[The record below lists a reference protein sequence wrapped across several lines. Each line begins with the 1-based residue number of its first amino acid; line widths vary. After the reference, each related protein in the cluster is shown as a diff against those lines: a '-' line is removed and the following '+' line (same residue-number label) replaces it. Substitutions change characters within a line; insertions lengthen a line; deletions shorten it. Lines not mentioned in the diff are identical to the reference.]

1 MPDVYDQD
9 LEGLAAAE
17 ETQTQEAEVALLE
30 NTASPA
36 RDGVLQRG
44 AGGEAP
50 ARKDGLG
57 SSAQSRAAAST
68 DDSVK
73 LNKEEYA
80 DFQRMRQAAQL
91 SQMETDFRK
100 SYPDFDM
107 QKITDKILE
116 IDEKNP
122 GAGDA
127 LLTPVGLENVYLKF
141 FHGKAQEQTEDEFD
155 IARGTGGGVS
165 VKELIGKINKGEA
178 SDSERQA
185 LYARLF

>member
-1 MPDVYDQD
+1 MPDIYDQD

-17 ETQTQEAEVALLE
+17 ETQTQEAQAAVK
-30 NTASPA
+30 TADKPQAQAETKTSA
-36 RDGVLQRG
+36 Q
-44 AGGEAP
+44 
-50 ARKDGLG
+50 
-57 SSAQSRAAAST
+57 AQSRAEAST

-141 FHGKAQEQTEDEFD
+141 CHGKIQEQAEDEFD

-165 VKELIGKINKGEA
+165 IKELIGKINKGEA
-178 SDSERQA
+178 SDSEKQA
-185 LYARLF
+185 FYSRFF

>member
-17 ETQTQEAEVALLE
+17 ETQTQEAEAAVK
-30 NTASPA
+30 TANKPQVQA
-36 RDGVLQRG
+36 D
-44 AGGEAP
+44 AKAP
-50 ARKDGLG
+50 AA
-57 SSAQSRAAAST
+57 AQS

-155 IARGTGGGVS
+155 IARGTGGGVDRS
-165 VKELIGKINKGEA
+165 EMMRRINKGEI
-178 SDSERQA
+178 SQSEK
-185 LYARLF
+185 YAYLSKFFN

>member
-1 MPDVYDQD
+1 MPDIYDQD

-17 ETQTQEAEVALLE
+17 ETQTQEAQAAVK
-30 NTASPA
+30 TADKPQAQAETKTSA
-36 RDGVLQRG
+36 Q
-44 AGGEAP
+44 
-50 ARKDGLG
+50 
-57 SSAQSRAAAST
+57 AQSRAEAST

-141 FHGKAQEQTEDEFD
+141 FHGKAQEQTDDEFD

-178 SDSERQA
+178 SDSEKQA
-185 LYARLF
+185 FYSRFF

>member
-1 MPDVYDQD
+1 MPDIYDQD

-17 ETQTQEAEVALLE
+17 ETQTQEAEAAVKTVDKPQVQAE
-30 NTASPA
+30 AKAS
-36 RDGVLQRG
+36 
-44 AGGEAP
+44 
-50 ARKDGLG
+50 
-57 SSAQSRAAAST
+57 AAAQL

-165 VKELIGKINKGEA
+165 VKELISKINKGEA
-178 SDSERQA
+178 SDSEKQA
-185 LYARLF
+185 FYSRFF

>member
-1 MPDVYDQD
+1 MPDIYDQD

-17 ETQTQEAEVALLE
+17 ETQTQEAQAAVK
-30 NTASPA
+30 TADKPQAQAETKTSA
-36 RDGVLQRG
+36 Q
-44 AGGEAP
+44 
-50 ARKDGLG
+50 
-57 SSAQSRAAAST
+57 AQSRAEAST

-73 LNKEEYA
+73 LNKEKYA

-141 FHGKAQEQTEDEFD
+141 FHGKAQEQTDDEFD

-178 SDSERQA
+178 SDSEKQA
-185 LYARLF
+185 FYSRFF

>member
-17 ETQTQEAEVALLE
+17 ETQTQEAQAAVK
-30 NTASPA
+30 TADKPQ
-36 RDGVLQRG
+36 VQV
-44 AGGEAP
+44 ETKTP
-50 ARKDGLG
+50 
-57 SSAQSRAAAST
+57 AQSRAEAST

-141 FHGKAQEQTEDEFD
+141 FHGKAQEQTDDEFD

-165 VKELIGKINKGEA
+165 VKELISKINKGEA
-178 SDSERQA
+178 SDSEKQA
-185 LYARLF
+185 FYSRFF

>member
-17 ETQTQEAEVALLE
+17 ETQTQEAEAAVK
-30 NTASPA
+30 TAADKPQVQA
-36 RDGVLQRG
+36 
-44 AGGEAP
+44 EAK
-50 ARKDGLG
+50 A
-57 SSAQSRAAAST
+57 RAAVQP

-107 QKITDKILE
+107 KKITDKILE

-122 GAGDA
+122 GAGDM
-127 LLTPVGLENVYLKF
+127 LLNPVGFENVYLKF

-178 SDSERQA
+178 SDSEKRA
-185 LYARLF
+185 FYSRFF

>member
-1 MPDVYDQD
+1 MPDIYDQD

-17 ETQTQEAEVALLE
+17 ETQTQEAEAAVKTVADKPQVQAE
-30 NTASPA
+30 AK
-36 RDGVLQRG
+36 
-44 AGGEAP
+44 AP
-50 ARKDGLG
+50 AA
-57 SSAQSRAAAST
+57 AQL

-107 QKITDKILE
+107 KKITDKILE

-178 SDSERQA
+178 NDSEKQA

>member
-17 ETQTQEAEVALLE
+17 ETQTQEAQAAVK
-30 NTASPA
+30 TADKPQAQAETKTSA
-36 RDGVLQRG
+36 Q
-44 AGGEAP
+44 
-50 ARKDGLG
+50 
-57 SSAQSRAAAST
+57 AQSRAEAST

-107 QKITDKILE
+107 RKITDKILE

-178 SDSERQA
+178 SDSEKRA
-185 LYARLF
+185 FYSRFF

>member
-1 MPDVYDQD
+1 MPDIYDQD

-17 ETQTQEAEVALLE
+17 ETQTQEAEAAVK
-30 NTASPA
+30 TAADKPQVQA
-36 RDGVLQRG
+36 E
-44 AGGEAP
+44 AKAP
-50 ARKDGLG
+50 AA
-57 SSAQSRAAAST
+57 AQL

-178 SDSERQA
+178 SDSEKRA
-185 LYARLF
+185 FYSRFF

>member
-17 ETQTQEAEVALLE
+17 ETQTQEAQAAVK
-30 NTASPA
+30 TADKPQAQAETKTSA
-36 RDGVLQRG
+36 Q
-44 AGGEAP
+44 
-50 ARKDGLG
+50 
-57 SSAQSRAAAST
+57 AQSRAEAST

-107 QKITDKILE
+107 QKITE
-116 IDEKNP
+116 FQ
-122 GAGDA
+122 
-127 LLTPVGLENVYLKF
+127 TP
-141 FHGKAQEQTEDEFD
+141 
-155 IARGTGGGVS
+155 TG
-165 VKELIGKINKGEA
+165 
-178 SDSERQA
+178 
-185 LYARLF
+185 

>member
-1 MPDVYDQD
+1 MDDIYDQD

-17 ETQTQEAEVALLE
+17 ETQTQEARAAVKSADE
-30 NTASPA
+30 PRA
-36 RDGVLQRG
+36 RS
-44 AGGEAP
+44 AEAKAP
-50 ARKDGLG
+50 A
-57 SSAQSRAAAST
+57 AANT

-80 DFQRMRQAAQL
+80 DFQRMRQSAQMAQL
-91 SQMETDFRK
+91 ETDFKK
-100 SYPDFDM
+100 SYPDFNM
-107 QKITDKILE
+107 KKITDKILE

-122 GAGDA
+122 GAGDM
-127 LLTPVGLENVYLKF
+127 LLNPVGFENVYLKY
-141 FHGKAQEQTEDEFD
+141 FHGKAQEQTDDEFD
-155 IARGTGGGVS
+155 VARGTGGGAS

>member
-1 MPDVYDQD
+1 MPDIYDQD

-17 ETQTQEAEVALLE
+17 ETQTQEAEAAVK
-30 NTASPA
+30 TATDKPQVQA
-36 RDGVLQRG
+36 
-44 AGGEAP
+44 ETKAP
-50 ARKDGLG
+50 AA
-57 SSAQSRAAAST
+57 AQL

-91 SQMETDFRK
+91 SQMETDFRR

-107 QKITDKILE
+107 KKVTDKILE

-122 GAGDA
+122 GSGDA
-127 LLTPVGLENVYLKF
+127 LLNAVGLENVYLKF

-178 SDSERQA
+178 SDSEKQA
-185 LYARLF
+185 FYSRFF

>member
-17 ETQTQEAEVALLE
+17 ETQTKEAQAAVK
-30 NTASPA
+30 TADKPQAQAETKTSA
-36 RDGVLQRG
+36 Q
-44 AGGEAP
+44 
-50 ARKDGLG
+50 
-57 SSAQSRAAAST
+57 AQSRAEAST

-91 SQMETDFRK
+91 SQIETDFRK

-178 SDSERQA
+178 SDSEKQA
-185 LYARLF
+185 FYSRFF

>member
-17 ETQTQEAEVALLE
+17 DTQTQEAEVAVK
-30 NTASPA
+30 TAADKPQVQA
-36 RDGVLQRG
+36 EVK
-44 AGGEAP
+44 AP
-50 ARKDGLG
+50 AA
-57 SSAQSRAAAST
+57 AQS

-141 FHGKAQEQTEDEFD
+141 FHGKVQEQTEDEFD

-178 SDSERQA
+178 SDSEKLAFYSR
-185 LYARLF
+185 FF

>member
-17 ETQTQEAEVALLE
+17 ETQTQEAQAAVK
-30 NTASPA
+30 TADKPQAQAETKTSA
-36 RDGVLQRG
+36 Q
-44 AGGEAP
+44 
-50 ARKDGLG
+50 
-57 SSAQSRAAAST
+57 AQSRAEAST

-141 FHGKAQEQTEDEFD
+141 FHGKAQEQTDDEFD

-178 SDSERQA
+178 SDSEKQA
-185 LYARLF
+185 FYSRFF

>member
-9 LEGLAAAE
+9 LEGLAATE
-17 ETQTQEAEVALLE
+17 GTQTQEAQAAIK
-30 NTASPA
+30 TAADKPQGQA
-36 RDGVLQRG
+36 
-44 AGGEAP
+44 EAKTP
-50 ARKDGLG
+50 
-57 SSAQSRAAAST
+57 AAAQP

-178 SDSERQA
+178 SDSEKRA
-185 LYARLF
+185 FYSRFF

>member
-1 MPDVYDQD
+1 M
-9 LEGLAAAE
+9 EGLAAAE
-17 ETQTQEAEVALLE
+17 ETQTQEAQTALKNADKPQVQAE
-30 NTASPA
+30 TK
-36 RDGVLQRG
+36 
-44 AGGEAP
+44 AP
-50 ARKDGLG
+50 A
-57 SSAQSRAAAST
+57 APQS

-107 QKITDKILE
+107 QKVTDKILE
-116 IDEKNP
+116 MDEKNP
-122 GAGDA
+122 GTGDA
-127 LLTPVGLENVYLKF
+127 LLTPVGIENVYLKF
-141 FHGKAQEQTEDEFD
+141 FHGKAQVQVDDEFD

-178 SDSERQA
+178 NDSEKQA

>member
-17 ETQTQEAEVALLE
+17 ETQTQEAEAAVK
-30 NTASPA
+30 TAADKPQVQAEAKA
-36 RDGVLQRG
+36 R
-44 AGGEAP
+44 
-50 ARKDGLG
+50 
-57 SSAQSRAAAST
+57 SAAQP

-91 SQMETDFRK
+91 SQMETDFRR

-107 QKITDKILE
+107 KKITDKILE

-122 GAGDA
+122 GAGDM
-127 LLTPVGLENVYLKF
+127 LLNPVGFENVYLKF

-155 IARGTGGGVS
+155 IARGTGGGVDRS
-165 VKELIGKINKGEA
+165 EMMRRINKGEI
-178 SDSERQA
+178 SQSEK
-185 LYARLF
+185 YAYLSKIFN

>member
-17 ETQTQEAEVALLE
+17 ETQTQEAQAAVK
-30 NTASPA
+30 TADKPQAQAETKTSA
-36 RDGVLQRG
+36 Q
-44 AGGEAP
+44 
-50 ARKDGLG
+50 
-57 SSAQSRAAAST
+57 AQSRAEAST

-141 FHGKAQEQTEDEFD
+141 FHGNAREQTEDEFD

-178 SDSERQA
+178 SDSEKQA
-185 LYARLF
+185 FYSRFF

>member
-1 MPDVYDQD
+1 MPDIYDQD

-17 ETQTQEAEVALLE
+17 ETQTQEAQAAVK
-30 NTASPA
+30 TADKPQAQAETKTSA
-36 RDGVLQRG
+36 Q
-44 AGGEAP
+44 
-50 ARKDGLG
+50 
-57 SSAQSRAAAST
+57 AQSRAEAST

-178 SDSERQA
+178 SDSEKQA
-185 LYARLF
+185 FYSRFF

>member
-17 ETQTQEAEVALLE
+17 ETQTQEAQAAVK
-30 NTASPA
+30 TADKPQAQAETKTSA
-36 RDGVLQRG
+36 Q
-44 AGGEAP
+44 
-50 ARKDGLG
+50 
-57 SSAQSRAAAST
+57 AQSRAEAST

-107 QKITDKILE
+107 RKITDKILE

-178 SDSERQA
+178 SDSEKQA
-185 LYARLF
+185 FYSRFF

>member
-17 ETQTQEAEVALLE
+17 ETQTQEAEAAVKTTNKPQTQAEAKSPVA
-30 NTASPA
+30 
-36 RDGVLQRG
+36 
-44 AGGEAP
+44 
-50 ARKDGLG
+50 
-57 SSAQSRAAAST
+57 AQP

-127 LLTPVGLENVYLKF
+127 LLTPVGFENVYLKF
-141 FHGKAQEQTEDEFD
+141 FHGKAQEQTDDEFD
-155 IARGTGGGVS
+155 IARGTGGGVDRS
-165 VKELIGKINKGEA
+165 EMMRRINKGEI
-178 SDSERQA
+178 SQSEK
-185 LYARLF
+185 YAYLIKIFN

>member
-1 MPDVYDQD
+1 MPDIYDQD

-17 ETQTQEAEVALLE
+17 ETQTQEAQAAVK
-30 NTASPA
+30 TADKPQVQA
-36 RDGVLQRG
+36 
-44 AGGEAP
+44 ETKTP
-50 ARKDGLG
+50 
-57 SSAQSRAAAST
+57 AQSRTEAST

-178 SDSERQA
+178 SDSEKQA

>member
-1 MPDVYDQD
+1 MPDIYDQD

-17 ETQTQEAEVALLE
+17 ETQTQEAEAAVK
-30 NTASPA
+30 TAANKPQA
-36 RDGVLQRG
+36 Q
-44 AGGEAP
+44 AEAKAP
-50 ARKDGLG
+50 AT
-57 SSAQSRAAAST
+57 AQL

-80 DFQRMRQAAQL
+80 DFQRMRQAAQF

-107 QKITDKILE
+107 KKITNKILE

-127 LLTPVGLENVYLKF
+127 LLNPVGFENVYLKF

-155 IARGTGGGVS
+155 IARGTGGGVGRS
-165 VKELIGKINKGEA
+165 EMMRRINKGEI
-178 SDSERQA
+178 SQSEK
-185 LYARLF
+185 YAYLSKIFN

>member
-17 ETQTQEAEVALLE
+17 ETQTQEAEAAVK
-30 NTASPA
+30 TAADKPQVQAEAKA
-36 RDGVLQRG
+36 R
-44 AGGEAP
+44 
-50 ARKDGLG
+50 
-57 SSAQSRAAAST
+57 SAAQP

-91 SQMETDFRK
+91 SQMETDFRR

-107 QKITDKILE
+107 KKITDKILE

-122 GAGDA
+122 GAGDM
-127 LLTPVGLENVYLKF
+127 LLNPVGFENVYLKF
-141 FHGKAQEQTEDEFD
+141 FHGKAQEQTDDEFD

>member
-1 MPDVYDQD
+1 MPDIYDQD

-17 ETQTQEAEVALLE
+17 ETQTQEAQAAVK
-30 NTASPA
+30 TADKPRVQA
-36 RDGVLQRG
+36 
-44 AGGEAP
+44 ETKTP
-50 ARKDGLG
+50 
-57 SSAQSRAAAST
+57 AQSRTEAST

-178 SDSERQA
+178 SDSEKQA

>member
-17 ETQTQEAEVALLE
+17 ETQAQEAQAAVKDADKPQVQAE
-30 NTASPA
+30 NKTSA
-36 RDGVLQRG
+36 Q
-44 AGGEAP
+44 
-50 ARKDGLG
+50 
-57 SSAQSRAAAST
+57 AQSRAEAST

-178 SDSERQA
+178 SDSEKRA
-185 LYARLF
+185 FYSRFF

>member
-17 ETQTQEAEVALLE
+17 ETQTQEAQAAVK
-30 NTASPA
+30 TADKPQA
-36 RDGVLQRG
+36 Q
-44 AGGEAP
+44 AETKTYAQ
-50 ARKDGLG
+50 
-57 SSAQSRAAAST
+57 AQSRAEAST

-178 SDSERQA
+178 SDSEKRA
-185 LYARLF
+185 FYSRFF

>member
-1 MPDVYDQD
+1 MPDIYDQD

-17 ETQTQEAEVALLE
+17 ETQTQEAEAAVK
-30 NTASPA
+30 TADKPQAQAEAKVPA
-36 RDGVLQRG
+36 
-44 AGGEAP
+44 A
-50 ARKDGLG
+50 
-57 SSAQSRAAAST
+57 AQS

-91 SQMETDFRK
+91 LQMETDFRR

-107 QKITDKILE
+107 KKITDKILE

-178 SDSERQA
+178 SDSEKRA
-185 LYARLF
+185 FYSRFF

>member
-1 MPDVYDQD
+1 MPDIYDQD

-17 ETQTQEAEVALLE
+17 EAQTQEAEAAVK
-30 NTASPA
+30 TAADKPQVQA
-36 RDGVLQRG
+36 E
-44 AGGEAP
+44 AKAP
-50 ARKDGLG
+50 AA
-57 SSAQSRAAAST
+57 AQL

-80 DFQRMRQAAQL
+80 DFQRMRQTAQL

-107 QKITDKILE
+107 KKITDKILE

-127 LLTPVGLENVYLKF
+127 LLNPVGFENVYLKF

-178 SDSERQA
+178 SDSEKRA
-185 LYARLF
+185 FYSRFF

>member
-17 ETQTQEAEVALLE
+17 ETQTQEAQAAVK
-30 NTASPA
+30 TADKPQAQAETKTSA
-36 RDGVLQRG
+36 Q
-44 AGGEAP
+44 
-50 ARKDGLG
+50 
-57 SSAQSRAAAST
+57 AQSRAEAST

-80 DFQRMRQAAQL
+80 DFQRMRQAAQF

-107 QKITDKILE
+107 RKITDKILE

-178 SDSERQA
+178 SDSEKQA
-185 LYARLF
+185 FYSRFF

>member
-1 MPDVYDQD
+1 MPDIYDQD
-9 LEGLAAAE
+9 LEGLATAE
-17 ETQTQEAEVALLE
+17 ETQTQEAQAAVK
-30 NTASPA
+30 TADKPQAQAETKTSA
-36 RDGVLQRG
+36 Q
-44 AGGEAP
+44 
-50 ARKDGLG
+50 
-57 SSAQSRAAAST
+57 AQSRAEAST

-141 FHGKAQEQTEDEFD
+141 FHGKAQEQAEDEFD

-178 SDSERQA
+178 SDSEKQA
-185 LYARLF
+185 FYSRFF

>member
-1 MPDVYDQD
+1 MDLDRIYDQD

-17 ETQTQEAEVALLE
+17 ETQTQDVKASIKDNQKPGQVSEE
-30 NTASPA
+30 NARTASN
-36 RDGVLQRG
+36 
-44 AGGEAP
+44 
-50 ARKDGLG
+50 
-57 SSAQSRAAAST
+57 
-68 DDSVK
+68 DDVK

-107 QKITDKILE
+107 QKVTDKILE
-116 IDEKNP
+116 MDEKNP
-122 GAGDA
+122 GTGDA
-127 LLTPVGLENVYLKF
+127 LLTPVGIENVYLKF
-141 FHGKAQEQTEDEFD
+141 FHGKAQTQVDDEFD

-178 SDSERQA
+178 SDSEKQT